1 MSEREPLDIANELL
15 ADQLWR
21 EEE

>member
-1 MSEREPLDIANELL
+1 MTARDPIDIANELL

>member
-1 MSEREPLDIANELL
+1 MNRDPIDIAEELL

>member
-1 MSEREPLDIANELL
+1 MNRDPIEIANELL